1 LGAISI
7 KIHMFKKEELV
18 MWKLKAFRKR
28 VWFKVLNR
36 LERGLI
42 ESVIKIVDK
51 VRSTLLTKVL
61 TSIVKK
67 LQTAL
72 ESPVTRLMREVGRSL
87 AQKISQIAQS
97 WGNKSA
103 QKWKDDNEF
112 VQYLTINRINTPA
125 AFKI

>member
-1 LGAISI
+1 MKFHL
-7 KIHMFKKEELV
+7 FRKEELM

-28 VWFKVLNR
+28 VWYKVLNR

-42 ESVIKIVDK
+42 ASVIKVVDK
-51 VRSTLLTKVL
+51 VRSILLTKVL

-72 ESPVTRLMREVGRSL
+72 ESPVTRMMREVGRSL
-87 AQKISQIAQS
+87 AQKMSQIAQS

-103 QKWKDDNEF
+103 RRWKEDDKF
-112 VQYLTINRINTPA
+112 IQFLTITRMNTPS